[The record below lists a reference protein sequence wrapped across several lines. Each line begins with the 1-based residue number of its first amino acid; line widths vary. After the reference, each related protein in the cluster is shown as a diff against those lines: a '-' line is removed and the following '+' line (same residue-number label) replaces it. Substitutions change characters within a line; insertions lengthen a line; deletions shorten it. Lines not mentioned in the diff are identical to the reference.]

1 MTQGIFEIT
10 ENRLIARDIY
20 RLCLRGNT
28 GAMSAQGQFVNIRL
42 EGRFLRRPISVCC
55 YDDDSIT
62 LIYKI
67 AGGGTRQLSEM
78 HKGEKLDL
86 LAGLGNGFD
95 TSKSGPSPLL
105 IGGGVGAAPMYGL
118 CRELI
123 SQGKSVTVALGFN
136 SVHEAYYPDEFAATG
151 ARVFLATVDGSLG
164 IHGFVTDAMVGVEY
178 SYFYACGPMP
188 MLEAVNGAVSTDG
201 QFSLEERMGCG
212 FGVCMGC
219 SCQTLTG
226 SRRICRDG
234 PVLEKGEIL
243 WPTHE

>member
-1 MTQGIFEIT
+1 MTQEIFEID
-10 ENRLIARDIY
+10 ENRLIAHNIY
-20 RLCLRGNT
+20 RLRLRGNT
-28 GAMSAQGQFVNIRL
+28 GAMRAQGQFVNIKL

-55 YDDDSIT
+55 YDETSIT

-78 HKGEKLDL
+78 HTGEMLDL
-86 LAGLGNGFD
+86 LVGLGNGFD

-105 IGGGVGAAPMYGL
+105 IAGGVGAAPMYGL

-136 SVHEAYYPDEFAATG
+136 SAHEVYYVDEFAAAG
-151 ARVFLATVDGSLG
+151 ARVCLATADGSAG
-164 IHGFVTDAMVGVEY
+164 MHGFVTDAITGLEY

-188 MLEAVNGAVSTDG
+188 MLEAVNAVVSTDG
-201 QFSLEERMGCG
+201 QFSFEERMGCG
-212 FGVCMGC
+212 FGACMGC
-219 SCQTLTG
+219 SCKTLTG
-226 SRRICRDG
+226 SKRICRDA

-243 WPTHE
+243 WPTRE